1 MLLLRSPLSADHENR
16 VLKVLRVAKHQVP
29 LAQTRVGPRRRDALV
44 GIEDALSDQIAWLE
58 NAADGESEAELER
71 AAWQPLRAA

>member
-1 MLLLRSPLSADHENR
+1 

-29 LAQTRVGPRRRDALV
+29 LAQSRARPRRQDALV
-44 GIEDALSDQIAWLE
+44 GIDDALSHQIAWLE
-58 NAADGESEAELER
+58 NAAEDNAADGESEAELER